1 MSALEPTKEE
11 MQDLVVVVIPRVIA
25 QAMMNPEG
33 EWYSDEIADKAIKKA
48 LDMN

>member
-33 EWYSDEIADKAIKKA
+33 EWYSDEIADEAIKKA